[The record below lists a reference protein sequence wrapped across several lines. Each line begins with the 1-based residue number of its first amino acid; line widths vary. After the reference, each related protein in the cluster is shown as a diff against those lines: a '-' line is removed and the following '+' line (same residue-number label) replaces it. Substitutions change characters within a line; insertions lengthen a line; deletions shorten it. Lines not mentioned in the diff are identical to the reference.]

1 MATITRKFSKTQQ
14 ALWNQIRHAFP
25 EGLGEHGPAQWHRG
39 AISAGHN
46 LTATVKALESL
57 GLIRIQEIGGRISDR
72 VIPVCPLGERS
83 VVLMPKP
90 AEWCAW
96 HGCTVARITS
106 LGNHHTYVNG
116 TDIEAIAE
124 KFRADGWNV
133 TILDSY
139 QD

>member
-83 VVLMPKP
+83 VVLMP
-90 AEWCAW
+90 
-96 HGCTVARITS
+96 GSRVSGTIT
-106 LGNHHTYVNG
+106 HTSTG
-116 TDIEAIAE
+116 QTLRQSRRSFGRTD
-124 KFRADGWNV
+124 GM
-133 TILDSY
+133 
-139 QD
+139 